1 MKKLLLFAT
10 LLFLGANLSVCYAA
24 DVPNSEIPDQI
35 LVVQKKITK
44 GSDGRSD
51 STYVKVSLMNTQKD
65 YCYYC
70 QSENTWHIYTCSD
83 KVVYQGGECRD
94 TVINNQDFKKVVG
107 QWCRLRQ
114 EEDNTVFTSGNRKTE
129 TFVNTKGV
137 AYSTTGPINR
147 ILHIS
152 SSPRLELVS
161 NDGKEIYS
169 FLKFHYRKEILASDT
184 DVLTILVFY
193 KDSNDEPQEMKIC
206 KDTTLAAGSKIDSI
220 KITKNRKDALAI
232 TSIHC
237 GGFSEDYEKFFDL
250 KDFSHTIPFS
260 DMDVSEGS
268 AITLEVDY
276 KILNDKCAAV
286 DQKLRRN
293 ISIDNPIGFVKAL
306 TTPVAMTF
314 GIVVVLLL
322 VIVSIYFCIKIL
334 DRNKRENKSLV
345 QPTQRGED
353 NHIEKSEPIDCES
366 TIEKQRKN
374 IEYLQGEKQKY
385 ANEIESLNGQLLS
398 VKANYEGAK
407 NQIANLKQNIVAKD
421 DELAKNRGRL
431 SKVQEDCELLKRD
444 KEKLKTAL
452 QNIDSEHKMR
462 EDELVESYSRQ
473 IADLTTRIDTQ
484 RDDFIKELKE
494 KDVRYEN
501 EVKFIKDEHLKE
513 IDSIRQRNEAEIE
526 TLTTD
531 FNARNKSYEEDS
543 RQRLEGG
550 KKLLEQILDMVNDLS
565 SSALSTFAYGQWI
578 ERMLDGD
585 SSNSLPVFYEAF
597 ATNEQPFETYR
608 NIRALIESSVS
619 DVSSW
624 INILARLASYVSS
637 EAIASDMQKAGAD
650 IKLLEHA
657 FELMKI
663 FMALYGY
670 QCIAPKLFTGTVA
683 ECSDEFVRDNTDLF
697 INKISGAVFREVKS
711 GVVCDLGSVACVK
724 LVEPSE
730 GSRLIKGKV
739 NSL

>member
-1 MKKLLLFAT
+1 MKKLLLFVT
-10 LLFLGANLSVCYAA
+10 LLLLGANLSVCYADA
-24 DVPNSEIPDQI
+24 PNSTISDQT
-35 LVVQKKITK
+35 LQTLLVQKTITN
-44 GSDGRSD
+44 GSDGND
-51 STYVKVSLMNTQKD
+51 STYVEVSLKD
-65 YCYYC
+65 KGKDFCYYC
-70 QSENTWHIYTCSD
+70 KSEDTWHIYTCSD
-83 KVVYQGGECRD
+83 KVVYQGGKIENGKA
-94 TVINNQDFKKVVG
+94 VN
-107 QWCRLRQ
+107 WCWLRQ
-114 EEDNTVFTSGNRKTE
+114 DRSQKVFLYEGKFIRSLDFVKRE
-129 TFVNTKGV
+129 TKDPYKENDRT
-137 AYSTTGPINR
+137 
-147 ILHIS
+147 LDLS
-152 SSPRLELVS
+152 SSPILEIVE
-161 NDGKEIYS
+161 NDQPTEPRYS
-169 FLKFHYRKEILASDT
+169 KIQFHYNSEPIDASSLLN
-184 DVLTILVFY
+184 VTISY
-193 KDSNDEPQEMKIC
+193 KDSEGKDTTVSFDG
-206 KDTTLAAGSKIDSI
+206 DTTLAAGSIITSI
-220 KITKNRKDALAI
+220 TVTKNRKDALAI
-232 TSIHC
+232 TSIRC
-237 GGFSEDYEKFFDL
+237 GGFNEDYDYKAFFHL
-250 KDFSHTIPFS
+250 KDSSLTIPS
-260 DMDVSEGS
+260 SEMDVSEGA

-276 KILNDKCAAV
+276 KILNDKCIAV
-286 DQKLRRN
+286 DKKLERK

-306 TTPVAMTF
+306 TTPAAKTF

-385 ANEIESLNGQLLS
+385 ADEIESLNGQLLS

-407 NQIANLKQNIVAKD
+407 NQIANLKQNIVEKD

-452 QNIDSEHKMR
+452 QNIDSEHRMR

-494 KDVRYEN
+494 KVVRYEN
-501 EVKFIKDEHLKE
+501 KVKFIKDEHLKE

-565 SSALSTFAYGQWI
+565 SSALSSFAYGQWI

-711 GVVCDLGSVACVK
+711 GVVCDLASVACVK

>member
-1 MKKLLLFAT
+1 MKKLLLFVT
-10 LLFLGANLSVCYAA
+10 LLLLGANLSVCYADA
-24 DVPNSEIPDQI
+24 PNSTIPDQT
-35 LVVQKKITK
+35 LLVQKQTTK
-44 GSDGRSD
+44 CSDGKTD
-51 STYVKVSLMNTQKD
+51 STYVEVSLKIKGKD
-65 YCYYC
+65 CCYDC
-70 QSENTWHIYTCSD
+70 KSNKSKKTWHIYTCSD
-83 KVVYQGGECRD
+83 KVVYQGGEILKNGKAVD
-94 TVINNQDFKKVVG
+94 
-107 QWCRLRQ
+107 WCWLRQ
-114 EEDNTVFTSGNRKTE
+114 PESQKGFQYEGKFVRHRN
-129 TFVNTKGV
+129 FVNMGNNTPVEEKDRMLDISSPILEIV
-137 AYSTTGPINR
+137 KDDKATTTPYSTIQ
-147 ILHIS
+147 
-152 SSPRLELVS
+152 
-161 NDGKEIYS
+161 
-169 FLKFHYRKEILASDT
+169 FHYNAKPIDASSLLN
-184 DVLTILVFY
+184 VIVFY
-193 KDSNDEPQEMKIC
+193 KDSEGKEKNMSFDGDTFDG
-206 KDTTLAAGSKIDSI
+206 DTTLAAGSTITSI
-220 KITKNRKDALAI
+220 TVTKNVKDALAVK
-232 TSIHC
+232 TIHC
-237 GGFSEDYEKFFDL
+237 GGFSEDYENFFHL
-250 KDFSHTIPFS
+250 KDSSLTIPFS
-260 DMDVSEGS
+260 EMGVSKGA
-268 AITLEVDY
+268 AITLAVDY
-276 KILNDKCAAV
+276 QILNDKCKAV
-286 DQKLRRN
+286 DKKLRRT
-293 ISIDNPIGFVKAL
+293 ISIDNPIDFVKAL
-306 TTPVAMTF
+306 TTPEAKAF

-374 IEYLQGEKQKY
+374 IEYLQGEKQTY

-452 QNIDSEHKMR
+452 QNIDSEHRMR

-501 EVKFIKDEHLKE
+501 KVKFIKDEHLKE

-531 FNARNKSYEEDS
+531 FNARDKSYEEDS

-550 KKLLEQILDMVNDLS
+550 KKLLEQILDMVNGLS
-565 SSALSTFAYGQWI
+565 SSALSTSAYGQWI

-597 ATNEQPFETYR
+597 ASNEQPFETYR

-657 FELMKI
+657 FELMKV

-670 QCIAPKLFTGTVA
+670 QCIAPKLFTGTVE

>member
-1 MKKLLLFAT
+1 MKKLLLFVT
-10 LLFLGANLSVCYAA
+10 LLLLGANLSVCYADA
-24 DVPNSEIPDQI
+24 PNSTIPDQTL
-35 LVVQKKITK
+35 LVKKRTK
-44 GSDGRSD
+44 GSDGKQ
-51 STYVKVSLMNTQKD
+51 STPVFVSLIKTEKD
-65 YCYYC
+65 HCYYC
-70 QSENTWHIYTCSD
+70 QSDSTWHIYTCSD
-83 KVVYQGGECRD
+83 KVVYQGGEIENEKAVD
-94 TVINNQDFKKVVG
+94 
-107 QWCRLRQ
+107 WCWLRQ
-114 EEDNTVFTSGNRKTE
+114 DKSQKVFLYNGKFVRSLDFVKRE
-129 TFVNTKGV
+129 TKDPYKKNDRT
-137 AYSTTGPINR
+137 
-147 ILHIS
+147 LDLS
-152 SSPRLELVS
+152 SSPILEIVE
-161 NDGKEIYS
+161 NDQPTKLPYS
-169 FLKFHYRKEILASDT
+169 KIQFHYNSEPIDASSLLNVT
-184 DVLTILVFY
+184 VSY
-193 KDSNDEPQEMKIC
+193 KDSEGKDGEMSFDG
-206 KDTTLAAGSKIDSI
+206 DTTLAAGSTITSI
-220 KITKNRKDALAI
+220 TVTKNVKDALAVN
-232 TSIHC
+232 SIRC
-237 GGFSEDYEKFFDL
+237 GGFNENYKNFFHL
-250 KDFSHTIPFS
+250 KDSSLTIPFS
-260 DMDVSEGS
+260 KIDVSEGA
-268 AITLEVDY
+268 AITLAVDY
-276 KILNDKCAAV
+276 QILNDKCKAV
-286 DQKLRRN
+286 DKKLKRT
-293 ISIDNPIGFVKAL
+293 ISIDNPIDFVKAL
-306 TTPVAMTF
+306 TTPEAKAF

-385 ANEIESLNGQLLS
+385 ADEIESLNGQLLS

-494 KDVRYEN
+494 KVVCYEN
-501 EVKFIKDEHLKE
+501 KVKFIKDEHLKE

-597 ATNEQPFETYR
+597 ASNEQPFETYR

-657 FELMKI
+657 FELMKV

-670 QCIAPKLFTGTVA
+670 QCIAPKLFTGTVE

>member
-1 MKKLLLFAT
+1 MKKLLLFVI
-10 LLFLGANLSVCYAA
+10 LLLLGANLSVCYADA
-24 DVPNSEIPDQI
+24 PDTL
-35 LVVQKKITK
+35 LVKKKITK
-44 GSDGRSD
+44 GSDDKPNSPPVD
-51 STYVKVSLMNTQKD
+51 VSLMDTEKG

-70 QSENTWHIYTCSD
+70 KPEKTWHIYTCSD
-83 KVVYQGGECRD
+83 EVVYQGGEID
-94 TVINNQDFKKVVG
+94 SSGKAVN
-107 QWCRLRQ
+107 WCRIKQDTPNSVFASEQLD
-114 EEDNTVFTSGNRKTE
+114 DNFVKDRSGKPYDNRTLA
-129 TFVNTKGV
+129 VSG
-137 AYSTTGPINR
+137 
-147 ILHIS
+147 
-152 SSPRLELVS
+152 SPRLGLLA
-161 NDGKEIYS
+161 NKEQLLS
-169 FLKFHYRKEILASDT
+169 DMQFHYNAYKKDALQALNVTVS
-184 DVLTILVFY
+184 Y
-193 KDSNDEPQEMKIC
+193 KDSEGNAKKITIDID
-206 KDTTLAAGSKIDSI
+206 KDTTLAAGSEIDTI
-220 KITKNRKDALAI
+220 KITKNMKDALEI
-232 TSIHC
+232 KTIRC
-237 GGFSEDYEKFFDL
+237 GSFNKPCEDFFHRKDL
-250 KDFSHTIPFS
+250 SYSIPFS
-260 DMDVSEGS
+260 KIGVSKGA

-276 KILNDKCAAV
+276 QILNDKCKAV
-286 DQKLRRN
+286 DKNLRLN
-293 ISIDNPIGFVKAL
+293 ISIDNHIGFVKAL
-306 TTPVAMTF
+306 TTSKAKTF

-385 ANEIESLNGQLLS
+385 ADEIESLNGQLLS

-494 KDVRYEN
+494 KVARYEN
-501 EVKFIKDEHLKE
+501 KVKFIKDEHLKE

-578 ERMLDGD
+578 ERMLDGN

>member
-1 MKKLLLFAT
+1 MKKFLLFVTLLL
-10 LLFLGANLSVCYAA
+10 LGANLSVCYADA
-24 DVPNSEIPDQI
+24 PNSTIPDQT
-35 LVVQKKITK
+35 LVVKITK
-44 GSDGRSD
+44 GSDGKPDFTSVD
-51 STYVKVSLMNTQKD
+51 VSLMKTGKD

-70 QSENTWHIYTCSD
+70 PSENTWHIYTCSD

-94 TVINNQDFKKVVG
+94 TVINNQDFKKAVG

-114 EEDNTVFTSGNRKTE
+114 KKAKTVFTSGDRETE
-129 TFVNTKGV
+129 TFVNIKGV
-137 AYSTTGPINR
+137 AYPTTGR
-147 ILHIS
+147 ILQIS

-161 NDGKEIYS
+161 NDGEEIYS
-169 FLKFHYRKEILASDT
+169 FLKFHYREEILASDT
-184 DVLTILVFY
+184 DVPTILVFY
-193 KDSNDEPQEMKIC
+193 KDSNDEPQEMEIC
-206 KDTTLAAGSKIDSI
+206 KNTTLAAGSKIDSI
-220 KITKNRKDALAI
+220 KVTKNVKDALAV

-237 GGFSEDYEKFFDL
+237 GGFKEDYKDEDFFHH
-250 KDFSHTIPFS
+250 KDFSCSIPFLKKG
-260 DMDVSEGS
+260 VSKGA
-268 AITLEVDY
+268 AITLEVGY
-276 KILNDKCAAV
+276 QILNDKCKV
-286 DQKLRRN
+286 DNNNLELN
-293 ISIDNPIGFVKAL
+293 ISIDNHIGFVKAL
-306 TTPVAMTF
+306 TTPVAKAF

-322 VIVSIYFCIKIL
+322 VIVSICFCIKIL

-366 TIEKQRKN
+366 IIEKQRKN

-494 KDVRYEN
+494 KVVRYEN
-501 EVKFIKDEHLKE
+501 KVKFIKDEHLKE

-711 GVVCDLGSVACVK
+711 GVVCDLASVACVK

>member
-1 MKKLLLFAT
+1 MKKLLLFVT
-10 LLFLGANLSVCYAA
+10 LLLLGANLSVCYADA
-24 DVPNSEIPDQI
+24 PDTL
-35 LVVQKKITK
+35 LVKITK
-44 GSDGRSD
+44 GSDDKPTSPPVD
-51 STYVKVSLMNTQKD
+51 VSLMNTQKG

-70 QSENTWHIYTCSD
+70 QPEKIWHIYTCSD
-83 KVVYQGGECRD
+83 KVVYQGGEID
-94 TVINNQDFKKVVG
+94 SSGKAVN
-107 QWCRLRQ
+107 WCRIKQDQPYSVFALKQ
-114 EEDNTVFTSGNRKTE
+114 LDDNFVKGRSGKPYDNRTLN
-129 TFVNTKGV
+129 VSG
-137 AYSTTGPINR
+137 
-147 ILHIS
+147 
-152 SSPRLELVS
+152 SPKLELLDDKKQPFSAMQFHCNAYKKDALQALNVTVS
-161 NDGKEIYS
+161 
-169 FLKFHYRKEILASDT
+169 
-184 DVLTILVFY
+184 Y
-193 KDSNDEPQEMKIC
+193 KDSEGKTKEIPIDTD
-206 KDTTLAAGSKIDSI
+206 KDTTLAADSTIDEI

-237 GGFSEDYEKFFDL
+237 EGFNEDYKD
-250 KDFSHTIPFS
+250 KDFFHLKGLPCTIPFS
-260 DMDVSEGS
+260 EMGVSKGA
-268 AITLEVDY
+268 AITLEVGY
-276 KILNDKCAAV
+276 QILNDKCEAV
-286 DQKLRRN
+286 DEKLKLN
-293 ISIDNPIGFVKAL
+293 ISIDNHIGFVKAL
-306 TTPVAMTF
+306 TTQEAKTF

-345 QPTQRGED
+345 QPTQRDED

-385 ANEIESLNGQLLS
+385 ANEIECLNGQLLS

-452 QNIDSEHKMR
+452 QNIDSEHRMR

-473 IADLTTRIDTQ
+473 IADLTTRIDAQ

-501 EVKFIKDEHLKE
+501 KVKFIKDEHLKE

-565 SSALSTFAYGQWI
+565 SSSLSTFAYGQWI

-711 GVVCDLGSVACVK
+711 GVVCDLASVACVK

>member
-1 MKKLLLFAT
+1 MKKLLLFAAVLT
-10 LLFLGANLSVCYAA
+10 LRGNLPVCYADA
-24 DVPNSEIPDQI
+24 PKGETPDQTQTVKV
-35 LVVQKKITK
+35 LKQTEKAHNGKT
-44 GSDGRSD
+44 D
-51 STYVKVSLMNTQKD
+51 STYVELMDTNKD

-70 QSENTWHIYTCSD
+70 PSENIWHIYTCGD
-83 KVVYQGGECRD
+83 KVVYQGGEID
-94 TVINNQDFKKVVG
+94 SSEKAVN
-107 QWCRLRQ
+107 WCRIKQDKPNSVFVSKQLD
-114 EEDNTVFTSGNRKTE
+114 EDFVKGKSGKPYDDRTLTVSD
-129 TFVNTKGV
+129 
-137 AYSTTGPINR
+137 
-147 ILHIS
+147 
-152 SSPRLELVS
+152 SPRLSLLDDKKQPLS
-161 NDGKEIYS
+161 AMQ
-169 FLKFHYRKEILASDT
+169 FHCKAYKKDALQALNVT
-184 DVLTILVFY
+184 VFY
-193 KDSNDEPQEMKIC
+193 KDSEGKAKEIIID
-206 KDTTLAAGSKIDSI
+206 KDTTLAVGSEIDSI

-232 TSIHC
+232 NSIRC
-237 GGFSEDYEKFFDL
+237 GSFNKNCEDFFHL
-250 KDFSHTIPFS
+250 KDLSCTIQFS
-260 DMDVSEGS
+260 DMGVSEDA

-276 KILNDKCAAV
+276 QILNDKCVPV
-286 DQKLRRN
+286 DKKLTRN
-293 ISIDNPIGFVKAL
+293 ISIDNHIDFVKAL
-306 TTPVAMTF
+306 TDPAAKTL

-345 QPTQRGED
+345 QPMQKGED
-353 NHIEKSEPIDCES
+353 NHIDKNEPIDCKS
-366 TIEKQRKN
+366 IIEKQNKN
-374 IEYLQGEKQKY
+374 IEYLQGEKQRY
-385 ANEIESLNGQLLS
+385 ANEIDSLNGQLLS

-407 NQIANLKQNIVAKD
+407 NQIANLKQNIVEKD
-421 DELAKNRGRL
+421 DELAKNKGRL
-431 SKVQEDCELLKRD
+431 SKVQEDCELLRKD

-452 QNIDSEHKMR
+452 QNIDFEHKR
-462 EDELVESYSRQ
+462 HEDELVESYSRK
-473 IADLTTRIDTQ
+473 IADLTTKIDTQ

-501 EVKFIKDEHLKE
+501 GVKFIKDEHLKE

-543 RQRLEGG
+543 RLRLEGG
-550 KKLLEQILDMVNDLS
+550 KKLLEQILDMVNGLS
-565 SSALSTFAYGQWI
+565 SSALSTSAYGQWI

-597 ATNEQPFETYR
+597 ASNEQPFATYR
-608 NIRALIESSVS
+608 NIRALVESSVS

-657 FELMKI
+657 FELMKV

-670 QCIAPKLFTGTVA
+670 QCIAPKLFTGTVE

>member
-1 MKKLLLFAT
+1 MKKLLLFVT
-10 LLFLGANLSVCYAA
+10 LLLLGANLSVCYADA
-24 DVPNSEIPDQI
+24 PKEETS
-35 LVVQKKITK
+35 VQTVKVWKPTEK
-44 GSDGRSD
+44 AHNGKD
-51 STYVKVSLMNTQKD
+51 STHVKVSLVDTEKD
-65 YCYYC
+65 CIYYY
-70 QSENTWHIYTCSD
+70 EPKNTWHIYTCGD
-83 KVVYQGGECRD
+83 KVVYQGGKIENGKAVD
-94 TVINNQDFKKVVG
+94 
-107 QWCRLRQ
+107 WCWLRQ
-114 EEDNTVFTSGNRKTE
+114 DRSQKVFQYKGKFVRHRN
-129 TFVNTKGV
+129 FVNMGNNTPEKD
-137 AYSTTGPINR
+137 R
-147 ILHIS
+147 ILDIS
-152 SSPRLELVS
+152 SSPILEIVEDDKATTTS
-161 NDGKEIYS
+161 YS
-169 FLKFHYRKEILASDT
+169 KIQFHYKAEPIDDSSLLN
-184 DVLTILVFY
+184 VTISY
-193 KDSNDEPQEMKIC
+193 NDSEGNESTVSFDG
-206 KDTTLAAGSKIDSI
+206 DTTLAAGSTITSI
-220 KITKNRKDALAI
+220 TVTKNRKDALAI
-232 TSIHC
+232 TSIRC
-237 GGFSEDYEKFFDL
+237 GEFYEDYKDKDFFHL
-250 KDFSHTIPFS
+250 KDLSCPIPFS
-260 DMDVSEGS
+260 KMRVSEGA

-276 KILNDKCAAV
+276 QILNDKCKAV
-286 DQKLRRN
+286 DKNLKLT

-306 TTPVAMTF
+306 TTSKAKTF

-385 ANEIESLNGQLLS
+385 ADEIESLNGQLLS

-452 QNIDSEHKMR
+452 QNIDSEHRMR

-501 EVKFIKDEHLKE
+501 KVKFIKDEHLKE

-597 ATNEQPFETYR
+597 ATNELPFETYR

-711 GVVCDLGSVACVK
+711 GVVCDLASVACVK

>member
-1 MKKLLLFAT
+1 MKKLLLFVT
-10 LLFLGANLSVCYAA
+10 LLLLGANLSVCYADA
-24 DVPNSEIPDQI
+24 PKGETPGQTVMV
-35 LVVQKKITK
+35 LKKTVK
-44 GSDGRSD
+44 AHNGETD
-51 STYVKVSLMNTQKD
+51 STYVTVSLIDTKKD

-70 QSENTWHIYTCSD
+70 PSEKTWHIYTCSD
-83 KVVYQGGECRD
+83 KVVYTGGKIENEKAVDWCWLR
-94 TVINNQDFKKVVG
+94 QDSSKKVFNNNKYRSCDFVH
-107 QWCRLRQ
+107 Q
-114 EEDNTVFTSGNRKTE
+114 EDNTPYEEKD
-129 TFVNTKGV
+129 
-137 AYSTTGPINR
+137 R
-147 ILHIS
+147 ILDIS
-152 SSPRLELVS
+152 SSPILEIVK
-161 NDGKEIYS
+161 DDKATTTYS
-169 FLKFHYRKEILASDT
+169 KIQFHYNACKKDALQALNVTVS
-184 DVLTILVFY
+184 Y
-193 KDSNDEPQEMKIC
+193 KDSEVNSKEITIEID
-206 KDTTLAAGSKIDSI
+206 KDTTLAAGSTITSI
-220 KITKNRKDALAI
+220 TVTKNRKDALAT

-237 GGFSEDYEKFFDL
+237 EGFYEDYEKSFHL
-250 KDFSHTIPFS
+250 KDSSRTIPFS
-260 DMDVSEGS
+260 EMDVSEGA
-268 AITLEVDY
+268 AIKLEVDY
-276 KILNDKCAAV
+276 QILNDKCEAV
-286 DQKLRRN
+286 DKNLKLN

-306 TTPVAMTF
+306 TTPVAKAF

-385 ANEIESLNGQLLS
+385 ADEIESLNGQLLS

-407 NQIANLKQNIVAKD
+407 NQIANLKQSIVAKD

-452 QNIDSEHKMR
+452 QNIDSEHRMR

-501 EVKFIKDEHLKE
+501 EVKFIKDEHLKK

-697 INKISGAVFREVKS
+697 INKISGAVFRELKS
-711 GVVCDLGSVACVK
+711 GVVCDLASVACVK

>member
-1 MKKLLLFAT
+1 MKKLLLFAAVLT
-10 LLFLGANLSVCYAA
+10 LWGNLSVCYADA
-24 DVPNSEIPDQI
+24 P
-35 LVVQKKITK
+35 K
-44 GSDGRSD
+44 GETPGQTVKVLKQTVKAHNGETD
-51 STYVKVSLMNTQKD
+51 STYVTVSLMDTEKD
-65 YCYYC
+65 HCYYC
-70 QSENTWHIYTCSD
+70 EPENTWHIYTCSD

-94 TVINNQDFKKVVG
+94 IVINNQNLKKAVG

-114 EEDNTVFTSGNRKTE
+114 KEAKTVFTSGDRKTE
-129 TFVNTKGV
+129 TFVNQNGV
-137 AYSTTGPINR
+137 AYSNR
-147 ILHIS
+147 NLQIS

-161 NDGKEIYS
+161 DNGEEIYS

-184 DVLTILVFY
+184 VLTILVFY

-206 KDTTLAAGSKIDSI
+206 EDTTLAAGSKIDSI
-220 KITKNRKDALAI
+220 KITKNRKYALAI

-237 GGFSEDYEKFFDL
+237 GGLNEDY
-250 KDFSHTIPFS
+250 KDFDFFHKDFTRTIQFS
-260 DMDVSEGS
+260 DMDVSEGA

-276 KILNDKCAAV
+276 QILNDKCAV
-286 DQKLRRN
+286 DNEELKQN

-306 TTPVAMTF
+306 TTPEAKIF

-322 VIVSIYFCIKIL
+322 VIVSIYFCKKIL

-385 ANEIESLNGQLLS
+385 ADEIESLNGQLLS

-494 KDVRYEN
+494 KVVRYEN
-501 EVKFIKDEHLKE
+501 KVKFIKDEHLKE

-578 ERMLDGD
+578 ERMLDGN

-711 GVVCDLGSVACVK
+711 GVVCDLASVACVK

>member
-1 MKKLLLFAT
+1 MKKLLSFVT
-10 LLFLGANLSVCYAA
+10 LLLLGANLSVCYADA
-24 DVPNSEIPDQI
+24 PKGETPGQTVKVVKTIVPAHNGEP
-35 LVVQKKITK
+35 
-44 GSDGRSD
+44 D
-51 STYVKVSLMNTQKD
+51 STYVTVSLTDTKKG

-70 QSENTWHIYTCSD
+70 PSEKTWHIYTCSD

-94 TVINNQDFKKVVG
+94 TVINNQNLKKAVG

-114 EEDNTVFTSGNRKTE
+114 KEAKTVFTSGDRKTE
-129 TFVNTKGV
+129 TFVNENGV
-137 AYSTTGPINR
+137 AYSNR
-147 ILHIS
+147 NLQIS

-161 NDGKEIYS
+161 NNGEEIYS

-184 DVLTILVFY
+184 VLTILVFY
-193 KDSNDEPQEMKIC
+193 KDSNDEPQETKIC
-206 KDTTLAAGSKIDSI
+206 EDTTLAAGSKIDSI
-220 KITKNRKDALAI
+220 KITKNRKDALDI
-232 TSIHC
+232 KTIRC
-237 GGFSEDYEKFFDL
+237 GSFNKTCEDFFHRNDL
-250 KDFSHTIPFS
+250 SCSIPFS
-260 DMDVSEGS
+260 KMRVSKGA
-268 AITLEVDY
+268 AITLEVGY
-276 KILNDKCAAV
+276 QILNDTCEAV
-286 DQKLRRN
+286 NKNLELN
-293 ISIDNPIGFVKAL
+293 ISIDNHIGFVKAL
-306 TTPVAMTF
+306 TTPVAMAF

-322 VIVSIYFCIKIL
+322 VIVSICFCIKIL

-366 TIEKQRKN
+366 IIEKQRKN

-494 KDVRYEN
+494 KVVRYEN
-501 EVKFIKDEHLKE
+501 KVKFIKDEHLKE

-711 GVVCDLGSVACVK
+711 GVVCDLASVACVK

>member
-1 MKKLLLFAT
+1 MKKSLLFAAFLT
-10 LLFLGANLSVCYAA
+10 LLGNLPVCYADA
-24 DVPNSEIPDQI
+24 P
-35 LVVQKKITK
+35 K
-44 GSDGRSD
+44 GETHYQTVEVLKHTEKAHDGKTD
-51 STYVKVSLMNTQKD
+51 STFVEVLLKDKGKD

-70 QSENTWHIYTCSD
+70 KSDTTWHIYTCSD
-83 KVVYQGGECRD
+83 KVEYQGGKIERRKALNWCWLR
-94 TVINNQDFKKVVG
+94 QDSSKKVFKYLSRNFVNK
-107 QWCRLRQ
+107 
-114 EEDNTVFTSGNRKTE
+114 EDNTPCEERM
-129 TFVNTKGV
+129 
-137 AYSTTGPINR
+137 
-147 ILHIS
+147 LDIS
-152 SSPRLELVS
+152 SSPILEIVK
-161 NDGKEIYS
+161 DDKATTPPYS
-169 FLKFHYRKEILASDT
+169 KIQFHYIARPIDDSSLLN
-184 DVLTILVFY
+184 VTISY
-193 KDSNDEPQEMKIC
+193 KDSEGKEKEMPFDR
-206 KDTTLAAGSKIDSI
+206 DTTLAAGSTITTI
-220 KITKNRKDALAI
+220 RVTKNVKNALAVK
-232 TSIHC
+232 SIRC
-237 GGFSEDYEKFFDL
+237 GGFYEDYKNSNFFHLDDSYL
-250 KDFSHTIPFS
+250 TIQLS
-260 DMDVSEGS
+260 KMDVSEGA
-268 AITLEVDY
+268 AIKLEVDY
-276 KILNDKCAAV
+276 QILNDKCAV
-286 DQKLRRN
+286 EPKNLKLN

-306 TTPVAMTF
+306 TTSKAKTF

-385 ANEIESLNGQLLS
+385 ADEIESLNGQLLS

-452 QNIDSEHKMR
+452 QNIDSEHRMR

-501 EVKFIKDEHLKE
+501 KVKFIKDEHLKE

-711 GVVCDLGSVACVK
+711 GVVCDLASVACVK

>member
-1 MKKLLLFAT
+1 MKKLLLFVI
-10 LLFLGANLSVCYAA
+10 LLLLGANLSVCYADA
-24 DVPNSEIPDQI
+24 PDT
-35 LVVQKKITK
+35 LLVQKEITE
-44 GSDGRSD
+44 GSDGKPNSPPVD
-51 STYVKVSLMNTQKD
+51 VSLMDTEKG

-70 QSENTWHIYTCSD
+70 KPENTWHIYTCSD
-83 KVVYQGGECRD
+83 EVVYQGGEID
-94 TVINNQDFKKVVG
+94 SSGKAVN
-107 QWCRLRQ
+107 WCRIQQDRPNSVFASEQLD
-114 EEDNTVFTSGNRKTE
+114 DNFVKDRSGKPYDNRT
-129 TFVNTKGV
+129 
-137 AYSTTGPINR
+137 
-147 ILHIS
+147 LHVS
-152 SSPRLELVS
+152 KSPRLELLANKKQS
-161 NDGKEIYS
+161 LSDMQ
-169 FLKFHYRKEILASDT
+169 FHYNAYNQDALQALNVTVS
-184 DVLTILVFY
+184 Y
-193 KDSNDEPQEMKIC
+193 KDSEGNAKKITIDID
-206 KDTTLAAGSKIDSI
+206 KDTTLAAGSEIDTI
-220 KITKNRKDALAI
+220 KITKNMKDALAI
-232 TSIHC
+232 KFIRC
-237 GGFSEDYEKFFDL
+237 GSFNKTCEDFFHRKDL
-250 KDFSHTIPFS
+250 SCSIPFS
-260 DMDVSEGS
+260 EMRVSKGA
-268 AITLEVDY
+268 AITLEVGY
-276 KILNDKCAAV
+276 QILNDKCKV
-286 DQKLRRN
+286 DNKNLELN
-293 ISIDNPIGFVKAL
+293 ISIDNHIGFVKAL
-306 TTPVAMTF
+306 TTPVAKAF

-322 VIVSIYFCIKIL
+322 VIVSICFCIKIL

-366 TIEKQRKN
+366 TIEKQRKD

-452 QNIDSEHKMR
+452 QNIDSEHRMR

-494 KDVRYEN
+494 KVVRYEN
-501 EVKFIKDEHLKE
+501 KVKFIKDEHLKE
-513 IDSIRQRNEAEIE
+513 IDSIRQRNETEIE

-711 GVVCDLGSVACVK
+711 GVVCDLASVACVK

>member
-1 MKKLLLFAT
+1 MKKLLLFVI
-10 LLFLGANLSVCYAA
+10 LLLLGANLSVCYADA
-24 DVPNSEIPDQI
+24 PGTL
-35 LVVQKKITK
+35 LVKKKTK
-44 GSDGRSD
+44 GSDDKPNSPP
-51 STYVKVSLMNTQKD
+51 VNVSLMDTEKG

-70 QSENTWHIYTCSD
+70 KSDTTWHIYTCSD
-83 KVVYQGGECRD
+83 KVVYQGGEIKNGKAVDWCWLRD
-94 TVINNQDFKKVVG
+94 WSQTIFQYEGRFVLHRN
-107 QWCRLRQ
+107 
-114 EEDNTVFTSGNRKTE
+114 
-129 TFVNTKGV
+129 FVNMGNNTPVEKKD
-137 AYSTTGPINR
+137 R
-147 ILHIS
+147 ILDIS
-152 SSPRLELVS
+152 SSPILEIVKDDKATTPL
-161 NDGKEIYS
+161 YS
-169 FLKFHYRKEILASDT
+169 KIQFHYNATPIDASSLLN
-184 DVLTILVFY
+184 VTISY
-193 KDSNDEPQEMKIC
+193 KDSEGKDSTVSFDG
-206 KDTTLAAGSKIDSI
+206 DTTLAAGSTINSI
-220 KITKNRKDALAI
+220 TVTKNRKDALAI
-232 TSIHC
+232 TSIRC
-237 GGFSEDYEKFFDL
+237 GEFNEDYND
-250 KDFSHTIPFS
+250 KDFFHSKDLSFPIQFS
-260 DMDVSEGS
+260 DMDVSEGA

-276 KILNDKCAAV
+276 QILNDKCKV
-286 DQKLRRN
+286 DNKNLELN

-306 TTPVAMTF
+306 TTPEAKAF

-322 VIVSIYFCIKIL
+322 VLVSIYFCKKIL

-385 ANEIESLNGQLLS
+385 ADEIESLNGQLLS

-501 EVKFIKDEHLKE
+501 EVKFIKDEHLKK

-711 GVVCDLGSVACVK
+711 GVVCDLASVACVK

>member
-1 MKKLLLFAT
+1 MKKLLLFAAVLT
-10 LLFLGANLSVCYAA
+10 LWGNLPVCYADA
-24 DVPNSEIPDQI
+24 PKEETS
-35 LVVQKKITK
+35 VQTVKVWKRPEK
-44 GSDGRSD
+44 AHNDKD
-51 STYVKVSLMNTQKD
+51 STYVTVALMDKKKD
-65 YCYYC
+65 HCYYC
-70 QSENTWHIYTCSD
+70 KSDTTWHIYTCSD
-83 KVVYQGGECRD
+83 KVVYQGGEIKNGKAVDWCWLR
-94 TVINNQDFKKVVG
+94 QDSSKKVFKYLSRNFVNK
-107 QWCRLRQ
+107 
-114 EEDNTVFTSGNRKTE
+114 EDNTPCEERM
-129 TFVNTKGV
+129 
-137 AYSTTGPINR
+137 
-147 ILHIS
+147 LDIS
-152 SSPRLELVS
+152 SSPILEIVK
-161 NDGKEIYS
+161 DDKATTPRYS
-169 FLKFHYRKEILASDT
+169 KIQFHYNAAPIDASSLLNVT
-184 DVLTILVFY
+184 VTY
-193 KDSNDEPQEMKIC
+193 KDSEGTDKEMPFDG
-206 KDTTLAAGSKIDSI
+206 DTTLAAGSTITSI
-220 KITKNRKDALAI
+220 RVTKNVKDALAVE
-232 TSIHC
+232 SIHC
-237 GGFSEDYEKFFDL
+237 GGFYEDYKNSNFFHLNDSYL
-250 KDFSHTIPFS
+250 TIPFS
-260 DMDVSEGS
+260 EMDVSEGA
-268 AITLEVDY
+268 AIKLEVDY
-276 KILNDKCAAV
+276 QILNDKCAV
-286 DQKLRRN
+286 DTKNLKLN

-306 TTPVAMTF
+306 TTPVAKAF

-353 NHIEKSEPIDCES
+353 NHIEKKSEPIDCES

-385 ANEIESLNGQLLS
+385 ADEIESLNGQLLS

-407 NQIANLKQNIVAKD
+407 NQIANLKQSIVAKD

-452 QNIDSEHKMR
+452 QNIDSEHRMR

-501 EVKFIKDEHLKE
+501 EVKFIKDEHLKK

-711 GVVCDLGSVACVK
+711 GVVCDLASVACVK

>member
-1 MKKLLLFAT
+1 MKKLLLFVT
-10 LLFLGANLSVCYAA
+10 LLLLGANLSVCYADA
-24 DVPNSEIPDQI
+24 PKEETS
-35 LVVQKKITK
+35 VQTVKVWTQTEKAHNGK
-44 GSDGRSD
+44 D
-51 STYVKVSLMNTQKD
+51 STHVKVSLVDTEKD
-65 YCYYC
+65 CIYYY
-70 QSENTWHIYTCSD
+70 EPKNTWHIYTCGD
-83 KVVYQGGECRD
+83 KVVYQGGEIENGKA
-94 TVINNQDFKKVVG
+94 VN
-107 QWCRLRQ
+107 WCWLRQ
-114 EEDNTVFTSGNRKTE
+114 PKSQTVFQYEGRFVQHRN
-129 TFVNTKGV
+129 FVNMGNNTPVEEK
-137 AYSTTGPINR
+137 NR
-147 ILHIS
+147 ILDIS
-152 SSPRLELVS
+152 SSPILEIVK
-161 NDGKEIYS
+161 DDKATTTPYS
-169 FLKFHYRKEILASDT
+169 KIQFHYNATPVDASSLLN
-184 DVLTILVFY
+184 VNVSY
-193 KDSNDEPQEMKIC
+193 KDSEGKEKNMSFDG
-206 KDTTLAAGSKIDSI
+206 DTTLAADSGI
-220 KITKNRKDALAI
+220 TSITVTKNGKDALAI

-237 GGFSEDYEKFFDL
+237 EEFHEDYED
-250 KDFSHTIPFS
+250 KDFFHLNDLSCPIPFS
-260 DMDVSEGS
+260 KMGVSKGA

-276 KILNDKCAAV
+276 KILNDKCEAV
-286 DQKLRRN
+286 DKKLKRT

-306 TTPVAMTF
+306 TTPVAKAF
-314 GIVVVLLL
+314 GIVFVLLL
-322 VIVSIYFCIKIL
+322 VIVSIYFCRKIL

-353 NHIEKSEPIDCES
+353 NHIEKSEPLDCES
-366 TIEKQRKN
+366 TIEKQRKD

-452 QNIDSEHKMR
+452 QNIDSEHRMR

-501 EVKFIKDEHLKE
+501 EVKFIKDEHLKK

-711 GVVCDLGSVACVK
+711 GVVCDLASVACVK

>member
-1 MKKLLLFAT
+1 MKKLLLFVI
-10 LLFLGANLSVCYAA
+10 LLLLGANLSVCYADA
-24 DVPNSEIPDQI
+24 PDT
-35 LVVQKKITK
+35 LLVQKKIKK
-44 GSDGRSD
+44 GSDGKPNSPPVD
-51 STYVKVSLMNTQKD
+51 VSLMNTGKD
-65 YCYYC
+65 YCYYY
-70 QSENTWHIYTCSD
+70 QPENTWHIYTCGD
-83 KVVYQGGECRD
+83 KVVYQGGEID
-94 TVINNQDFKKVVG
+94 SSGKAVN
-107 QWCRLRQ
+107 WCRIRQ
-114 EEDNTVFTSGNRKTE
+114 DKPYSVFVSEQLDEDFVKAKSGKPYDDRTLTVLG
-129 TFVNTKGV
+129 
-137 AYSTTGPINR
+137 
-147 ILHIS
+147 
-152 SSPRLELVS
+152 SPRLILLDDKKQPLS
-161 NDGKEIYS
+161 DMQ
-169 FLKFHYRKEILASDT
+169 FHYNAYKKDALQALNVTVS
-184 DVLTILVFY
+184 Y
-193 KDSNDEPQEMKIC
+193 KDSEDKATEITIDID

-220 KITKNRKDALAI
+220 KITKNREDALAI
-232 TSIHC
+232 KSIRC
-237 GGFSEDYEKFFDL
+237 GSFNETCEDFFHRKDL
-250 KDFSHTIPFS
+250 SCSIQFS
-260 DMDVSEGS
+260 DMGVSKGA
-268 AITLEVDY
+268 AIILEVDY
-276 KILNDKCAAV
+276 QILNDKCAVV
-286 DQKLRRN
+286 DKKLKQN
-293 ISIDNPIGFVKAL
+293 ISIDNHIGFVKAL
-306 TTPVAMTF
+306 TTPAAKTF

-385 ANEIESLNGQLLS
+385 ADEIESLNGQLLS

-452 QNIDSEHKMR
+452 QNIDSKHKMR

-473 IADLTTRIDTQ
+473 IADLTTRKDTQ

-494 KDVRYEN
+494 KDVRYE
-501 EVKFIKDEHLKE
+501 KE

-578 ERMLDGD
+578 ERMLDGN

>member
-1 MKKLLLFAT
+1 MKKLLLFVT
-10 LLFLGANLSVCYAA
+10 LLLLGANLSVCYADA
-24 DVPNSEIPDQI
+24 PKGETPGQTVKVDKTEVKAPNGE
-35 LVVQKKITK
+35 T
-44 GSDGRSD
+44 D
-51 STYVKVSLMNTQKD
+51 STYVTVSLTDTKKG

-70 QSENTWHIYTCSD
+70 PSEETWHIYTCCD
-83 KVVYQGGECRD
+83 KVVYTGGKIENGKAVD
-94 TVINNQDFKKVVG
+94 
-107 QWCRLRQ
+107 WCWLRQ
-114 EEDNTVFTSGNRKTE
+114 DSSRKVFNNKYRSRNFVHKEDNTPCE
-129 TFVNTKGV
+129 
-137 AYSTTGPINR
+137 NR
-147 ILHIS
+147 ILDIS
-152 SSPRLELVS
+152 SSPILEIVKDD
-161 NDGKEIYS
+161 NITTPRYS
-169 FLKFHYRKEILASDT
+169 KIQFHYKAEPNAESIDASSLLN
-184 DVLTILVFY
+184 VNVSY
-193 KDSNDEPQEMKIC
+193 EDSEGNEKGMSFDG
-206 KDTTLAAGSKIDSI
+206 DTTLAAGSTITSI
-220 KITKNRKDALAI
+220 TVTKNRKDALAT

-237 GGFSEDYEKFFDL
+237 GGFYEDYEKSFHLEDSSL
-250 KDFSHTIPFS
+250 TIPFS
-260 DMDVSEGS
+260 EMDVSEGA
-268 AITLEVDY
+268 AITLKVDY
-276 KILNDKCAAV
+276 QILNDKCEAV
-286 DQKLRRN
+286 DKNLKLN

-306 TTPVAMTF
+306 TTSKAKTF

-366 TIEKQRKN
+366 IIEKQRKN

-494 KDVRYEN
+494 KVVRYEN
-501 EVKFIKDEHLKE
+501 KVKFIKDEHLKE

-711 GVVCDLGSVACVK
+711 GVVCDLASVACVK

>member
-1 MKKLLLFAT
+1 MKKLLLFVT
-10 LLFLGANLSVCYAA
+10 LLLLGANLSVCYADA
-24 DVPNSEIPDQI
+24 PNSTIPDQT
-35 LVVQKKITK
+35 LLVQKKITK
-44 GSDGRSD
+44 CSDGKTD
-51 STYVKVSLMNTQKD
+51 STYVEVSLNVKGKD

-70 QSENTWHIYTCSD
+70 KSEETWHIYTCSD
-83 KVVYQGGECRD
+83 KVVYKGGGETKKGKALDWCWLR
-94 TVINNQDFKKVVG
+94 QDSSKKVFNKHRSCDFVH
-107 QWCRLRQ
+107 QQ
-114 EEDNTVFTSGNRKTE
+114 DNTPYEEKD
-129 TFVNTKGV
+129 
-137 AYSTTGPINR
+137 R
-147 ILHIS
+147 ILDIS
-152 SSPRLELVS
+152 SSPILEIVK
-161 NDGKEIYS
+161 DDKATTTYS
-169 FLKFHYRKEILASDT
+169 KIQFHYNACKKDALQALNVTVS
-184 DVLTILVFY
+184 Y
-193 KDSNDEPQEMKIC
+193 KDSEGKAKAKEITIDID
-206 KDTTLAAGSKIDSI
+206 KDTTLAAGSEIVSI

-232 TSIHC
+232 TSIRC
-237 GGFSEDYEKFFDL
+237 EEFTEDYKDKDFFHL
-250 KDFSHTIPFS
+250 KDLSCRIPFS
-260 DMDVSEGS
+260 KMGVSKGA
-268 AITLEVDY
+268 AITLEVGY
-276 KILNDKCAAV
+276 QILNDKCEAV
-286 DQKLRRN
+286 DEKLKLN
-293 ISIDNPIGFVKAL
+293 ISIDNHIGFVKAL
-306 TTPVAMTF
+306 TTPVAKAF

-353 NHIEKSEPIDCES
+353 NLIEKSEPIDCKS
-366 TIEKQRKN
+366 IIEKQRKN
-374 IEYLQGEKQKY
+374 IEYLQGEKQTY

-452 QNIDSEHKMR
+452 QNIDSEHRMR

-501 EVKFIKDEHLKE
+501 EVKFIKDEHLKK
-513 IDSIRQRNEAEIE
+513 IDSIRQQNEAEIE

-670 QCIAPKLFTGTVA
+670 QCITPKLFTGTVA

-711 GVVCDLGSVACVK
+711 GVVCDLASVACVK

>member
-1 MKKLLLFAT
+1 MP
-10 LLFLGANLSVCYAA
+10 VCYA
-24 DVPNSEIPDQI
+24 DTQEKEIPDQI
-35 LVVQKKITK
+35 VEVLKQPVKTH
-44 GSDGRSD
+44 DGKD
-51 STYVKVSLMNTQKD
+51 STSVTVSLANKKKD
-65 YCYYC
+65 YCYFC
-70 QSENTWHIYTCSD
+70 PSEKVWHIYTND
-83 KVVYQGGECRD
+83 GEILYQGGKIEKDKAVDWCWLR
-94 TVINNQDFKKVVG
+94 QDEVKKVFTYP
-107 QWCRLRQ
+107 
-114 EEDNTVFTSGNRKTE
+114 DNVLSNDFIHDNKPYE
-129 TFVNTKGV
+129 KEK
-137 AYSTTGPINR
+137 R
-147 ILHIS
+147 ILNIS
-152 SSPRLELVS
+152 SSPIVRLVADNKKDTTPYSKIQFHYKAYKKDALQAPNVTVS
-161 NDGKEIYS
+161 YKSSEGNSKEI
-169 FLKFHYRKEILASDT
+169 
-184 DVLTILVFY
+184 TIY
-193 KDSNDEPQEMKIC
+193 ID
-206 KDTTLAAGSKIDSI
+206 KDTTLAAGSTITTI
-220 KITKNRKDALAI
+220 AVTKNVKDALAVK
-232 TSIHC
+232 SIHC
-237 GGFSEDYEKFFDL
+237 GEFHEDYENSDFFHLQDSCL
-250 KDFSHTIPFS
+250 TIPFS
-260 DMDVSEGS
+260 KMGVSEGA
-268 AITLEVDY
+268 AIKLEVGY
-276 KILNDKCAAV
+276 QILNDKCEAV
-286 DQKLRRN
+286 DKNLKLN
-293 ISIDNPIGFVKAL
+293 ISIDNHIGFVKAL
-306 TTPVAMTF
+306 TTKEAKTF

-494 KDVRYEN
+494 KVVRYEN
-501 EVKFIKDEHLKE
+501 KVKFIKDEHLKE

-711 GVVCDLGSVACVK
+711 GVVCDLASVACVK

>member
-1 MKKLLLFAT
+1 MKKILLFVTLLL
-10 LLFLGANLSVCYAA
+10 LGANLSICYA
-24 DVPNSEIPDQI
+24 DDPQT
-35 LVVQKKITK
+35 LVVQKEITK
-44 GSDGRSD
+44 GSDGETD
-51 STYVKVSLMNTQKD
+51 STYVTVSLKD
-65 YCYYC
+65 KGKDCCYYC
-70 QSENTWHIYTCSD
+70 KSKNIWHIYTCSD
-83 KVVYQGGECRD
+83 KVVYRGGEIKNGKAVD
-94 TVINNQDFKKVVG
+94 
-107 QWCRLRQ
+107 WCWLRQ
-114 EEDNTVFTSGNRKTE
+114 PESQKVFQYEGKSVLHRN
-129 TFVNTKGV
+129 FVNMGNNTPVEEKD
-137 AYSTTGPINR
+137 R
-147 ILHIS
+147 MLDIS
-152 SSPRLELVS
+152 SSPILGIVKDDKATTTTYSKIQFHYKAYKKDALQAPNVTVS
-161 NDGKEIYS
+161 YKGSEGDSKEI
-169 FLKFHYRKEILASDT
+169 
-184 DVLTILVFY
+184 TIY
-193 KDSNDEPQEMKIC
+193 ID
-206 KDTTLAAGSKIDSI
+206 KDTTLAAGSTITTI
-220 KITKNRKDALAI
+220 AVTKNVKDALAVK
-232 TSIHC
+232 SIHC
-237 GGFSEDYEKFFDL
+237 GEFHEDYENSNFFHLQDSCL
-250 KDFSHTIPFS
+250 TIPFS
-260 DMDVSEGS
+260 KMRVSEGA
-268 AITLEVDY
+268 AIKLEVGY
-276 KILNDKCAAV
+276 QILNDKCEAV
-286 DQKLRRN
+286 DKNLKLN
-293 ISIDNPIGFVKAL
+293 ISIDNHIGFVKAL
-306 TTPVAMTF
+306 TTKEAKTF
-314 GIVVVLLL
+314 GIIVVLLL

-494 KDVRYEN
+494 KVVRYEN
-501 EVKFIKDEHLKE
+501 KVKFIKDEHLKE

-597 ATNEQPFETYR
+597 ATNELPFETYR

-711 GVVCDLGSVACVK
+711 GVVCDLASVACVK

>member
-1 MKKLLLFAT
+1 MKKLLLFAAVLT
-10 LLFLGANLSVCYAA
+10 LWGNLPACYADA
-24 DVPNSEIPDQI
+24 PKEETS
-35 LVVQKKITK
+35 VQTVNVLKQPKKAH
-44 GSDGRSD
+44 DGKTD
-51 STYVKVSLMNTQKD
+51 STHVDVSLKDKGKD

-70 QSENTWHIYTCSD
+70 KSDTTWHIYTYSD
-83 KVVYQGGECRD
+83 KVVYQGGEIKNGKAVDWCWLRD
-94 TVINNQDFKKVVG
+94 WSQ
-107 QWCRLRQ
+107 
-114 EEDNTVFTSGNRKTE
+114 TVFQCKGKSVRSLDFVKRE
-129 TFVNTKGV
+129 TKEPYKENDRT
-137 AYSTTGPINR
+137 
-147 ILHIS
+147 LDLS
-152 SSPRLELVS
+152 SSPILEIVE
-161 NDGKEIYS
+161 NDQPTKLPYS
-169 FLKFHYRKEILASDT
+169 KIQFHYIHYNSEPIDASSLLN
-184 DVLTILVFY
+184 VTISY
-193 KDSNDEPQEMKIC
+193 KDSEDNESTVSFDG
-206 KDTTLAAGSKIDSI
+206 DTTLAAGSTITSI
-220 KITKNRKDALAI
+220 TVTKNRKDALAI
-232 TSIHC
+232 TSIRC
-237 GGFSEDYEKFFDL
+237 GEFYEDYKDKDFFHL
-250 KDFSHTIPFS
+250 KDLSCPIPFS
-260 DMDVSEGS
+260 EMRVSQGA
-268 AITLEVDY
+268 AIKLEVDY
-276 KILNDKCAAV
+276 QILNDKCV
-286 DQKLRRN
+286 PVKEKLKLN

-306 TTPVAMTF
+306 TTPEAKFF

-374 IEYLQGEKQKY
+374 IEYLQGEKQTY
-385 ANEIESLNGQLLS
+385 ANEIESLKGQLLS

-452 QNIDSEHKMR
+452 QNIDSEHRMR

-484 RDDFIKELKE
+484 RDDFMKELKE

-501 EVKFIKDEHLKE
+501 KVKFIKDEHLKE

-531 FNARNKSYEEDS
+531 FNASNKSYEEDS

-711 GVVCDLGSVACVK
+711 GVVCDLASVACVK

>member
-1 MKKLLLFAT
+1 MKKLLLFVT
-10 LLFLGANLSVCYAA
+10 LLLLGANLSVCYADA
-24 DVPNSEIPDQI
+24 PKEETS
-35 LVVQKKITK
+35 VQTVKVLKQTKKAHNGK
-44 GSDGRSD
+44 D
-51 STYVKVSLMNTQKD
+51 STFVEVSLDIKGKD
-65 YCYYC
+65 YCYSC
-70 QSENTWHIYTCSD
+70 KSENTWHIYTCSD
-83 KVVYQGGECRD
+83 KVVYQGGKID
-94 TVINNQDFKKVVG
+94 SSGKAVN
-107 QWCRLRQ
+107 WCRIQQDKPHSVFASERLD
-114 EEDNTVFTSGNRKTE
+114 ENFVKDMSGKPYDNRTLTV
-129 TFVNTKGV
+129 
-137 AYSTTGPINR
+137 
-147 ILHIS
+147 LD
-152 SSPRLELVS
+152 SPRLDLLDDKKHPFS
-161 NDGKEIYS
+161 AIQ
-169 FLKFHYRKEILASDT
+169 FHYKEYKKDDLQALKVTVS
-184 DVLTILVFY
+184 Y
-193 KDSNDEPQEMKIC
+193 KDSEDKEEKITID
-206 KDTTLAAGSKIDSI
+206 KDTTLAAGSKIYSI

-232 TSIHC
+232 TSIRC
-237 GGFSEDYEKFFDL
+237 GEFNEDYKDKDFFHLKGLPYTIQFSE
-250 KDFSHTIPFS
+250 
-260 DMDVSEGS
+260 MGVSKGA
-268 AITLEVDY
+268 AITLEVGY
-276 KILNDKCAAV
+276 QILNDKCEAV
-286 DQKLRRN
+286 DEKLKLT
-293 ISIDNPIGFVKAL
+293 ISIDNHIGFVKAL
-306 TTPVAMTF
+306 TTPVAKAF

-353 NHIEKSEPIDCES
+353 NLIEKSEPFDCES

-452 QNIDSEHKMR
+452 QNIDSEHRMR

-501 EVKFIKDEHLKE
+501 EVKFIKDEHLKK
-513 IDSIRQRNEAEIE
+513 IDSIRQQNEAEIE

-711 GVVCDLGSVACVK
+711 GVVCDLASVACVK

>member
-1 MKKLLLFAT
+1 MKKSLLFVTLLL
-10 LLFLGANLSVCYAA
+10 LGANLSVCYADA
-24 DVPNSEIPDQI
+24 PNSTIPNQT
-35 LVVQKKITK
+35 LLVQKQTTK
-44 GSDGRSD
+44 GSNGKPD
-51 STYVKVSLMNTQKD
+51 STSVDVSLMDTNKD

-70 QSENTWHIYTCSD
+70 KSENTWHIYTCSD
-83 KVVYQGGECRD
+83 EVEYQGGKCRD
-94 TVINNQDFKKVVG
+94 TVINNKDVKKVVG

-114 EEDNTVFTSGNRKTE
+114 EKEKTVFTSGKRKTE
-129 TFVNTKGV
+129 TFVTENGV
-137 AYSTTGPINR
+137 AYSNR
-147 ILHIS
+147 NLQIS

-161 NDGKEIYS
+161 DNGTEIYS

-184 DVLTILVFY
+184 VLTILVFY
-193 KDSNDEPQEMKIC
+193 KDSNDEPQEMRIC
-206 KDTTLAAGSKIDSI
+206 KDTTLAAGSTIDSI
-220 KITKNRKDALAI
+220 KITKNREDALEI
-232 TSIHC
+232 KSIRC
-237 GGFSEDYEKFFDL
+237 GGLNKDYKDFDFFHKVFTRTIQFSE
-250 KDFSHTIPFS
+250 
-260 DMDVSEGS
+260 MGVSEGA

-276 KILNDKCAAV
+276 QILNDKCKAV
-286 DQKLRRN
+286 DKNLELY
-293 ISIDNPIGFVKAL
+293 ISIDNHIGFVKAL
-306 TTPVAMTF
+306 TTQEAKTF

-353 NHIEKSEPIDCES
+353 NLIEKSEPIDCKS
-366 TIEKQRKN
+366 IIEKQRKN

-385 ANEIESLNGQLLS
+385 ANEIENLNGQLLS

-494 KDVRYEN
+494 KVVRYEN
-501 EVKFIKDEHLKE
+501 KVKFIKDEHLKE

-711 GVVCDLGSVACVK
+711 GVVCDLASVACVK

>member
-1 MKKLLLFAT
+1 MKKLLLFVT
-10 LLFLGANLSVCYAA
+10 LLLLGANLSVCYADA
-24 DVPNSEIPDQI
+24 PDTL
-35 LVVQKKITK
+35 LVKITK
-44 GSDGRSD
+44 GSDDKPTSPPVD
-51 STYVKVSLMNTQKD
+51 VLLMNTQKG

-70 QSENTWHIYTCSD
+70 QPEETWHIYTCSD
-83 KVVYQGGECRD
+83 KVVYQGGEID
-94 TVINNQDFKKVVG
+94 SSGKAVN
-107 QWCRLRQ
+107 WCRIQQDKPNKVFASERLD
-114 EEDNTVFTSGNRKTE
+114 DNFVKDSNGKPYVDRTLNVSG
-129 TFVNTKGV
+129 
-137 AYSTTGPINR
+137 
-147 ILHIS
+147 
-152 SSPRLELVS
+152 SPRLDLLDDKK
-161 NDGKEIYS
+161 NS
-169 FLKFHYRKEILASDT
+169 FSAIQFHYNAYKEDALQALKVT
-184 DVLTILVFY
+184 VFY
-193 KDSNDEPQEMKIC
+193 KDSEDKTKKITIDID

-220 KITKNRKDALAI
+220 KITKNRKDALEI
-232 TSIHC
+232 KSIHC
-237 GGFSEDYEKFFDL
+237 GVFNKDYEDFIHL
-250 KDFSHTIPFS
+250 KDFSKTIPFS
-260 DMDVSEGS
+260 KIGVSKGA

-276 KILNDKCAAV
+276 KILNDKCAV
-286 DQKLRRN
+286 DDEKLKLN
-293 ISIDNPIGFVKAL
+293 ISIDNHIGFVKAL
-306 TTPVAMTF
+306 TTSVAKAF

-494 KDVRYEN
+494 KVVRYEN
-501 EVKFIKDEHLKE
+501 KVKFIKDEHLKE

-597 ATNEQPFETYR
+597 ATNELPFETYR

-711 GVVCDLGSVACVK
+711 GVVCDLASVACVK

>member
-1 MKKLLLFAT
+1 M
-10 LLFLGANLSVCYAA
+10 
-24 DVPNSEIPDQI
+24 
-35 LVVQKKITK
+35 
-44 GSDGRSD
+44 
-51 STYVKVSLMNTQKD
+51 
-65 YCYYC
+65 
-70 QSENTWHIYTCSD
+70 
-83 KVVYQGGECRD
+83 
-94 TVINNQDFKKVVG
+94 
-107 QWCRLRQ
+107 
-114 EEDNTVFTSGNRKTE
+114 
-129 TFVNTKGV
+129 
-137 AYSTTGPINR
+137 
-147 ILHIS
+147 
-152 SSPRLELVS
+152 
-161 NDGKEIYS
+161 
-169 FLKFHYRKEILASDT
+169 
-184 DVLTILVFY
+184 
-193 KDSNDEPQEMKIC
+193 
-206 KDTTLAAGSKIDSI
+206 
-220 KITKNRKDALAI
+220 
-232 TSIHC
+232 
-237 GGFSEDYEKFFDL
+237 
-250 KDFSHTIPFS
+250 
-260 DMDVSEGS
+260 
-268 AITLEVDY
+268 
-276 KILNDKCAAV
+276 
-286 DQKLRRN
+286 
-293 ISIDNPIGFVKAL
+293 
-306 TTPVAMTF
+306 
-314 GIVVVLLL
+314 
-322 VIVSIYFCIKIL
+322 
-334 DRNKRENKSLV
+334 
-345 QPTQRGED
+345 
-353 NHIEKSEPIDCES
+353 
-366 TIEKQRKN
+366 
-374 IEYLQGEKQKY
+374 
-385 ANEIESLNGQLLS
+385 
-398 VKANYEGAK
+398 
-407 NQIANLKQNIVAKD
+407 AKD

-452 QNIDSEHKMR
+452 QNIDSEHRMR

-501 EVKFIKDEHLKE
+501 EVKFIKDEHLKK

-711 GVVCDLGSVACVK
+711 GVVCDLASVACVK

>member
-1 MKKLLLFAT
+1 M
-10 LLFLGANLSVCYAA
+10 
-24 DVPNSEIPDQI
+24 
-35 LVVQKKITK
+35 
-44 GSDGRSD
+44 
-51 STYVKVSLMNTQKD
+51 
-65 YCYYC
+65 
-70 QSENTWHIYTCSD
+70 
-83 KVVYQGGECRD
+83 YQGGKID
-94 TVINNQDFKKVVG
+94 SSGKAVN
-107 QWCRLRQ
+107 WCRIQQDKPNSVFASERLD
-114 EEDNTVFTSGNRKTE
+114 ENFVKDMSGKPYDNRTLTV
-129 TFVNTKGV
+129 
-137 AYSTTGPINR
+137 
-147 ILHIS
+147 LD
-152 SSPRLELVS
+152 SPRLDLL
-161 NDGKEIYS
+161 DDKKHS
-169 FLKFHYRKEILASDT
+169 FSAIQFHYKEYKKDDLQALNVTVS
-184 DVLTILVFY
+184 Y
-193 KDSNDEPQEMKIC
+193 KDSEDKENKITI
-206 KDTTLAAGSKIDSI
+206 DTNTTLAAGSKIYSI
-220 KITKNRKDALAI
+220 TITKNRKDALAI
-232 TSIHC
+232 TSIRC
-237 GGFSEDYEKFFDL
+237 GEFNENYKDKDFFHLKGLPYTIQFSE
-250 KDFSHTIPFS
+250 
-260 DMDVSEGS
+260 MGVSKGA
-268 AITLEVDY
+268 AITLEVGY
-276 KILNDKCAAV
+276 QILNDKCEAV
-286 DQKLRRN
+286 DEKLKLI
-293 ISIDNPIGFVKAL
+293 ISIDNHIGFVKAL
-306 TTPVAMTF
+306 TTPVAKAF

-353 NHIEKSEPIDCES
+353 NLIEKSEPIDCES

-452 QNIDSEHKMR
+452 QNIDSEHRMR

-501 EVKFIKDEHLKE
+501 EVKFIKDEHLKK
-513 IDSIRQRNEAEIE
+513 IDSIRQQNEAEIE

-711 GVVCDLGSVACVK
+711 GVVCDLASVACVK

>member
-1 MKKLLLFAT
+1 MKKLLLFVT
-10 LLFLGANLSVCYAA
+10 LLLLGANLSVCYADA
-24 DVPNSEIPDQI
+24 PNT
-35 LVVQKKITK
+35 LVVQKTITK
-44 GSDGRSD
+44 GSDGSD
-51 STYVKVSLMNTQKD
+51 STYVEVSLMDPNKD

-70 QSENTWHIYTCSD
+70 QSEDTWHIYTCSD
-83 KVVYQGGECRD
+83 KVVYRGGEIKNGKAVD
-94 TVINNQDFKKVVG
+94 
-107 QWCRLRQ
+107 WCWLRQ
-114 EEDNTVFTSGNRKTE
+114 DRSQKVFLYKGDFVQHRN
-129 TFVNTKGV
+129 FVNMGNNTPVEEKD
-137 AYSTTGPINR
+137 R
-147 ILHIS
+147 MLDIS
-152 SSPRLELVS
+152 SSPILEIVKDDKATTS
-161 NDGKEIYS
+161 RYS
-169 FLKFHYRKEILASDT
+169 KIQFHYKAEPIDASSLLN
-184 DVLTILVFY
+184 VTISY
-193 KDSNDEPQEMKIC
+193 KDSKGKDTTVSFDG
-206 KDTTLAAGSKIDSI
+206 DTTLAAGSIINSI
-220 KITKNRKDALAI
+220 EITKNRKDALAI

-237 GGFSEDYEKFFDL
+237 KGFNKDYKNLNFFHLEDSSL
-250 KDFSHTIPFS
+250 TIPFS
-260 DMDVSEGS
+260 KIGVSKGA
-268 AITLEVDY
+268 AITLEVGY
-276 KILNDKCAAV
+276 QILNDKCAV
-286 DQKLRRN
+286 EDKKLKQN

-306 TTPVAMTF
+306 TTKEAMTF

-334 DRNKRENKSLV
+334 DRNKRENKSFV

-385 ANEIESLNGQLLS
+385 ADEIESLNGQLLS

-407 NQIANLKQNIVAKD
+407 NQIANLKQSIVAKD

-452 QNIDSEHKMR
+452 QNIDSEHRMR

-501 EVKFIKDEHLKE
+501 KVKFIKDEHLKE

-711 GVVCDLGSVACVK
+711 GVVCDLASVACVK

>member
-1 MKKLLLFAT
+1 MKKLLLFVT
-10 LLFLGANLSVCYAA
+10 LLLLGANLSVCYADA
-24 DVPNSEIPDQI
+24 PNSTIPDQT
-35 LVVQKKITK
+35 LLVQKEITK
-44 GSDGRSD
+44 CSDGKTD
-51 STYVKVSLMNTQKD
+51 SIYVKVSLKVKGKD
-65 YCYYC
+65 CCYYC
-70 QSENTWHIYTCSD
+70 KSEETWHIYTCSD
-83 KVVYQGGECRD
+83 KVVYQGGEIKNGKAVDWCWLR
-94 TVINNQDFKKVVG
+94 QDSSKKVFNEYRSRNFVDK
-107 QWCRLRQ
+107 Q
-114 EEDNTVFTSGNRKTE
+114 DKTPCE
-129 TFVNTKGV
+129 KRT
-137 AYSTTGPINR
+137 
-147 ILHIS
+147 LDIS
-152 SSPRLELVS
+152 SSPILEIVK
-161 NDGKEIYS
+161 DGNTNTPRYS
-169 FLKFHYRKEILASDT
+169 KIQFHYNAEPNAESIDASSLLN
-184 DVLTILVFY
+184 VTISY
-193 KDSNDEPQEMKIC
+193 KDSEGETKEIPIDKG
-206 KDTTLAAGSKIDSI
+206 TTLAAGSTIDEI

-237 GGFSEDYEKFFDL
+237 EGFNEDYKD
-250 KDFSHTIPFS
+250 KDFFHSNDLSCPIPFS
-260 DMDVSEGS
+260 RMRVSKGA

-276 KILNDKCAAV
+276 KILNDKCAV
-286 DQKLRRN
+286 DDEKLKLT

-306 TTPVAMTF
+306 TTPEAKIF

-374 IEYLQGEKQKY
+374 IEYLQGEKQTY
-385 ANEIESLNGQLLS
+385 ANEIESLKCQLLS

-452 QNIDSEHKMR
+452 QNIDSEHRMR

-501 EVKFIKDEHLKE
+501 KVKFIKDEHLKE

-531 FNARNKSYEEDS
+531 FNASNKSYEEDS

-711 GVVCDLGSVACVK
+711 GVVCDLASVACVK

>member
-1 MKKLLLFAT
+1 MKKLLLFVI
-10 LLFLGANLSVCYAA
+10 LLLIGANLSVCYADA
-24 DVPNSEIPDQI
+24 PKGETHYQTVKVWKQT
-35 LVVQKKITK
+35 KKAH
-44 GSDGRSD
+44 DGKTD
-51 STYVKVSLMNTQKD
+51 SVMVSLMDTKKD
-65 YCYYC
+65 YCYYYKPK
-70 QSENTWHIYTCSD
+70 NTWHIYTCSD
-83 KVVYQGGECRD
+83 KVVYTGGEIENGKAVD
-94 TVINNQDFKKVVG
+94 
-107 QWCRLRQ
+107 WCWLRQ
-114 EEDNTVFTSGNRKTE
+114 DRSQKVFQYKGQFVRHRN
-129 TFVNTKGV
+129 FVNMGNNTPEKD
-137 AYSTTGPINR
+137 R
-147 ILHIS
+147 ILDIS
-152 SSPRLELVS
+152 SSPILEIVEDDKATTTS
-161 NDGKEIYS
+161 YS
-169 FLKFHYRKEILASDT
+169 KIQFHYKAEPNAESIDASSLLN
-184 DVLTILVFY
+184 VTISY
-193 KDSNDEPQEMKIC
+193 KNSEGEDRTVSFDG
-206 KDTTLAAGSKIDSI
+206 DTTLAAGSIINSI
-220 KITKNRKDALAI
+220 KVNKNVKDALAVK
-232 TSIHC
+232 SIHC
-237 GGFSEDYEKFFDL
+237 GGFDEDYENSNFFHLEDSCL
-250 KDFSHTIPFS
+250 TIPFS
-260 DMDVSEGS
+260 KMGVSNGA
-268 AITLEVDY
+268 AITLEVGY
-276 KILNDKCAAV
+276 QILNDKCEAV
-286 DQKLRRN
+286 DEKLKLT
-293 ISIDNPIGFVKAL
+293 ISIDNHIGFVKAL
-306 TTPVAMTF
+306 TTPVAKAF

-322 VIVSIYFCIKIL
+322 VIVSICFCIKIL

-366 TIEKQRKN
+366 IIEKQRKN

-494 KDVRYEN
+494 KVVRYEN
-501 EVKFIKDEHLKE
+501 KVKFIKDEHLKE

-550 KKLLEQILDMVNDLS
+550 KKLLEQILDMANDLS

-711 GVVCDLGSVACVK
+711 GVVCDLASVACVK

>member
-1 MKKLLLFAT
+1 MKKSLLFVTLLL
-10 LLFLGANLSVCYAA
+10 LGANLSVCYADA
-24 DVPNSEIPDQI
+24 PNSTIPNQT
-35 LVVQKKITK
+35 LLVQKKITK
-44 GSDGRSD
+44 GSNGKPD
-51 STYVKVSLMNTQKD
+51 STSVDVSLMDTNKD

-70 QSENTWHIYTCSD
+70 KSENTWNIYTCSD
-83 KVVYQGGECRD
+83 EVEYQGGKCRD
-94 TVINNQDFKKVVG
+94 TVINNKDVKKVVG

-114 EEDNTVFTSGNRKTE
+114 EKEKTVFTSGNRKTE
-129 TFVNTKGV
+129 TFVTENGV
-137 AYSTTGPINR
+137 AYSNR
-147 ILHIS
+147 NLQIS

-161 NDGKEIYS
+161 DNGTEIYS

-184 DVLTILVFY
+184 VLTILVFY
-193 KDSNDEPQEMKIC
+193 KDSNDEPQEMRIC
-206 KDTTLAAGSKIDSI
+206 KDTTLAAGSTIDSI
-220 KITKNRKDALAI
+220 KITKNREDALEI
-232 TSIHC
+232 KSIRC
-237 GGFSEDYEKFFDL
+237 GGLNKDYKDVDFFHKDFTRTIQFSE
-250 KDFSHTIPFS
+250 
-260 DMDVSEGS
+260 MGVSEGA

-276 KILNDKCAAV
+276 QILNDKCKAV
-286 DQKLRRN
+286 DKNLNLN
-293 ISIDNPIGFVKAL
+293 ISIDNHIGFVKAL
-306 TTPVAMTF
+306 TTQEAKTF

-353 NHIEKSEPIDCES
+353 NLIEKSEPIDCKS
-366 TIEKQRKN
+366 IIEKQRKN

-494 KDVRYEN
+494 KVVRYEN
-501 EVKFIKDEHLKE
+501 KVKFIKDEHLKE

>member
-1 MKKLLLFAT
+1 MKKLLLFVT
-10 LLFLGANLSVCYAA
+10 LLLLGANLSVCYADA
-24 DVPNSEIPDQI
+24 P
-35 LVVQKKITK
+35 K
-44 GSDGRSD
+44 GETPGQTVKVLKTTVKAHDGKTD
-51 STYVKVSLMNTQKD
+51 STYVEVSLKD
-65 YCYYC
+65 KEKDCCYYC
-70 QSENTWHIYTCSD
+70 EPENTWHIYTCSD

-94 TVINNQDFKKVVG
+94 IVINNQNLKKAVG

-114 EEDNTVFTSGNRKTE
+114 KEAKTVFTSGDRKTE
-129 TFVNTKGV
+129 TFVNQNGV
-137 AYSTTGPINR
+137 AYSNR
-147 ILHIS
+147 NLQIS

-161 NDGKEIYS
+161 DNGEEIYS

-184 DVLTILVFY
+184 VLTILVFY
-193 KDSNDEPQEMKIC
+193 KDSNDEPQEMRIC
-206 KDTTLAAGSKIDSI
+206 KNTTLAAGSKIDSI
-220 KITKNRKDALAI
+220 KVTKNVKDALAV

-237 GGFSEDYEKFFDL
+237 GGFKEDYKD
-250 KDFSHTIPFS
+250 KDFFHLKGLPYTIQFS
-260 DMDVSEGS
+260 KIGVSKGA
-268 AITLEVDY
+268 AITLEVGY
-276 KILNDKCAAV
+276 QILNDKCKV
-286 DQKLRRN
+286 ENKNLELN
-293 ISIDNPIGFVKAL
+293 ISIDNHIGFVKAL
-306 TTPVAMTF
+306 TTPVAKAF

-322 VIVSIYFCIKIL
+322 VIVSICFCIKIL

-366 TIEKQRKN
+366 IIEKQRKN

-462 EDELVESYSRQ
+462 EDELVKSYSRQ

-494 KDVRYEN
+494 KVVRYEN
-501 EVKFIKDEHLKE
+501 KVKFIKDEHLKE

-578 ERMLDGD
+578 ERMLDGN
-585 SSNSLPVFYEAF
+585 SSNSLHVFYEAF

-711 GVVCDLGSVACVK
+711 GVVCDLASVACVK

>member
-1 MKKLLLFAT
+1 MKKLLLFVT
-10 LLFLGANLSVCYAA
+10 LLLLGANLSVCYADA
-24 DVPNSEIPDQI
+24 PNT
-35 LVVQKKITK
+35 LVVQKDTTK
-44 GSDGRSD
+44 GSDGSD
-51 STYVKVSLMNTQKD
+51 STYVKVSLMDTNKD
-65 YCYYC
+65 CCYYC
-70 QSENTWHIYTCSD
+70 QSKNTWHIYTCSD
-83 KVVYQGGECRD
+83 KVVYRGGEIKNGKA
-94 TVINNQDFKKVVG
+94 VN
-107 QWCRLRQ
+107 WCWLRQ
-114 EEDNTVFTSGNRKTE
+114 DRSQKVFLYKGNFVQHRN
-129 TFVNTKGV
+129 FVNMGNNTPVEEKD
-137 AYSTTGPINR
+137 R
-147 ILHIS
+147 MLDIS
-152 SSPRLELVS
+152 SSPILEIVK
-161 NDGKEIYS
+161 DDKATTTRYS
-169 FLKFHYRKEILASDT
+169 TIQFHYNAVPIDASSLLN
-184 DVLTILVFY
+184 VTISY
-193 KDSNDEPQEMKIC
+193 KDSEGNESTVSFDG
-206 KDTTLAAGSKIDSI
+206 DTTLAAGSTITSI
-220 KITKNRKDALAI
+220 TVTKNVKDALAVK
-232 TSIHC
+232 SIHC
-237 GGFSEDYEKFFDL
+237 EEFHEDYED
-250 KDFSHTIPFS
+250 KDFFHLNDLSCPIPFS
-260 DMDVSEGS
+260 KIGVSKGA

-276 KILNDKCAAV
+276 KILNDKCEAV
-286 DQKLRRN
+286 DKKLKRK
-293 ISIDNPIGFVKAL
+293 ISIDNHIGFVKAL
-306 TTPVAMTF
+306 TTPEAKIF

-322 VIVSIYFCIKIL
+322 VIVSIYFCINL

-385 ANEIESLNGQLLS
+385 ADEIESLNGQLLS

-407 NQIANLKQNIVAKD
+407 NQIANLKQSIVAKD

-452 QNIDSEHKMR
+452 QNIDSEHRMR

-501 EVKFIKDEHLKE
+501 EVKFIKDEHLKK

-711 GVVCDLGSVACVK
+711 GVVCDLASVACVK

>member
-1 MKKLLLFAT
+1 MKKLLLFVT
-10 LLFLGANLSVCYAA
+10 LLLLGANLSICYADA
-24 DVPNSEIPDQI
+24 PNSTIPDQT
-35 LVVQKKITK
+35 LLVQKKPTK
-44 GSDGRSD
+44 GSDGKS
-51 STYVKVSLMNTQKD
+51 STQVFVSLMDTEKD

-70 QSENTWHIYTCSD
+70 ESENTWHIYTCSD
-83 KVVYQGGECRD
+83 KVVYRGGEIKNRKALDWCWLR
-94 TVINNQDFKKVVG
+94 QDSSKKVFNKYQSCDFVH
-107 QWCRLRQ
+107 Q
-114 EEDNTVFTSGNRKTE
+114 EDNTPYEEKD
-129 TFVNTKGV
+129 
-137 AYSTTGPINR
+137 R
-147 ILHIS
+147 ILDIS
-152 SSPRLELVS
+152 SSPILEIVKDDKATTTYSKIQFHYNACKKDALQALNVTVS
-161 NDGKEIYS
+161 YKASEDNSKEI
-169 FLKFHYRKEILASDT
+169 
-184 DVLTILVFY
+184 TI
-193 KDSNDEPQEMKIC
+193 DID
-206 KDTTLAAGSKIDSI
+206 KDTTLAAGSTITTI
-220 KITKNRKDALAI
+220 AVTKNVKDALAVK
-232 TSIHC
+232 SIRC
-237 GGFSEDYEKFFDL
+237 GDFNEGYENFFHL
-250 KDFSHTIPFS
+250 KDSSLTIPFS
-260 DMDVSEGS
+260 EMGVSKDA
-268 AITLEVDY
+268 AIKLEVGY
-276 KILNDKCAAV
+276 QILNDKCEAV
-286 DQKLRRN
+286 DKNLKLN
-293 ISIDNPIGFVKAL
+293 ISIDNHIGFVKAL
-306 TTPVAMTF
+306 TTPEAKTF

-322 VIVSIYFCIKIL
+322 VIVSIFFCIKIL

-353 NHIEKSEPIDCES
+353 NHIDKNEPIDCKS
-366 TIEKQRKN
+366 IIEKQRKN
-374 IEYLQGEKQKY
+374 IEYLQGEKQTY

-452 QNIDSEHKMR
+452 QNIDSEHRMR

-501 EVKFIKDEHLKE
+501 EVKFIKDEHLKK

-670 QCIAPKLFTGTVA
+670 QCIAPKLFTGTVE

>member
-1 MKKLLLFAT
+1 MKKLLLFVT
-10 LLFLGANLSVCYAA
+10 LLLLGANLSVCYADA
-24 DVPNSEIPDQI
+24 P
-35 LVVQKKITK
+35 K
-44 GSDGRSD
+44 GETPGHQTVKVLKRTVKAHNGETD
-51 STYVKVSLMNTQKD
+51 STYVTVSLVDTEKD
-65 YCYYC
+65 HCYYC
-70 QSENTWHIYTCSD
+70 PSEKTWHIYTCSD
-83 KVVYQGGECRD
+83 KVEYQGGECRD
-94 TVINNQDFKKVVG
+94 TVIDNQNLKKAVG
-107 QWCRLRQ
+107 QWCRLKQ
-114 EEDNTVFTSGNRKTE
+114 KEAKTVFTSGDRQTE
-129 TFVNTKGV
+129 TFVNKKGV
-137 AYSTTGPINR
+137 AYPNR
-147 ILHIS
+147 NLQIL

-161 NDGKEIYS
+161 DNGDEIYS
-169 FLKFHYRKEILASDT
+169 YLKFHYKKEILASDT
-184 DVLTILVFY
+184 VLTIFVFY
-193 KDSNDEPQEMKIC
+193 KDSNDEPQEMRIC

-220 KITKNRKDALAI
+220 KITKNREDALAI

-237 GGFSEDYEKFFDL
+237 GGFSEDYKD
-250 KDFSHTIPFS
+250 KDFFHLKGLPCTIQFS
-260 DMDVSEGS
+260 EMDVSEGA

-276 KILNDKCAAV
+276 QILNDKCAA
-286 DQKLRRN
+286 DDEKLKLN
-293 ISIDNPIGFVKAL
+293 ISIDNHIGFVKAL
-306 TTPVAMTF
+306 TTSEARTF

-322 VIVSIYFCIKIL
+322 VIVSIYFL

-494 KDVRYEN
+494 KVVRYEN
-501 EVKFIKDEHLKE
+501 KVKFIKDEHLKE

-578 ERMLDGD
+578 ERMLDGN

>member
-1 MKKLLLFAT
+1 MKKLLLFVT
-10 LLFLGANLSVCYAA
+10 LLLLGANLSVCYADA
-24 DVPNSEIPDQI
+24 PDTLLVQI
-35 LVVQKKITK
+35 MK
-44 GSDGRSD
+44 GSDGNQNSPPVD
-51 STYVKVSLMNTQKD
+51 VLLMNTGKG
-65 YCYYC
+65 YCYYY
-70 QSENTWHIYTCSD
+70 QPENIWHIYTCGD
-83 KVVYQGGECRD
+83 KVVYQGGKID
-94 TVINNQDFKKVVG
+94 SSGKAVN
-107 QWCRLRQ
+107 WCRIKQDKHNSVFASERLD
-114 EEDNTVFTSGNRKTE
+114 DNFVKAMSGEPYDDRTLN
-129 TFVNTKGV
+129 VSG
-137 AYSTTGPINR
+137 
-147 ILHIS
+147 
-152 SSPRLELVS
+152 SPRLE
-161 NDGKEIYS
+161 
-169 FLKFHYRKEILASDT
+169 FLDDKKRAFSAMQFHYNAYKKDALQALNVTVS
-184 DVLTILVFY
+184 Y
-193 KDSNDEPQEMKIC
+193 KDSEGNAKRITIDID
-206 KDTTLAAGSKIDSI
+206 KDTTLAAGSEIDTI
-220 KITKNRKDALAI
+220 KITKNREDALAI
-232 TSIHC
+232 QTIRC
-237 GGFSEDYEKFFDL
+237 GSFNKTC
-250 KDFSHTIPFS
+250 KDFFHRKDLSCSIPFS
-260 DMDVSEGS
+260 EMRVSKGA
-268 AITLEVDY
+268 AITLEVGY
-276 KILNDKCAAV
+276 QILNDKCKV
-286 DQKLRRN
+286 ENKNLELN
-293 ISIDNPIGFVKAL
+293 ISIDNHIGFVKAL
-306 TTPVAMTF
+306 TTPVAKAF

-322 VIVSIYFCIKIL
+322 VIVSICFCIKIL

-385 ANEIESLNGQLLS
+385 ADEIESLNGQLLS

-407 NQIANLKQNIVAKD
+407 NQIANLKQSIVAKD

-452 QNIDSEHKMR
+452 QNIDSEHRMR

-501 EVKFIKDEHLKE
+501 EVKFIKDEHLKK

-711 GVVCDLGSVACVK
+711 GVVCDLASVACVK

>member
-1 MKKLLLFAT
+1 MKKLLLFVI
-10 LLFLGANLSVCYAA
+10 LLLLGANLSVCYADA
-24 DVPNSEIPDQI
+24 PDTL
-35 LVVQKKITK
+35 LVKKKITK
-44 GSDGRSD
+44 GSDDKPNSPPVD
-51 STYVKVSLMNTQKD
+51 VSLTDTKKG

-70 QSENTWHIYTCSD
+70 PSEETWHIYTCSD
-83 KVVYQGGECRD
+83 KVVYTGGEIENGKA
-94 TVINNQDFKKVVG
+94 VN
-107 QWCRLRQ
+107 WCWLRQ
-114 EEDNTVFTSGNRKTE
+114 DRSQKVFQYKGKFVRHRN
-129 TFVNTKGV
+129 FVNMGNNTPEKD
-137 AYSTTGPINR
+137 R
-147 ILHIS
+147 ILDIS
-152 SSPRLELVS
+152 SSPILEIVKDDKTTTTS
-161 NDGKEIYS
+161 YS
-169 FLKFHYRKEILASDT
+169 KIQFHYKAEPIDASSLLN
-184 DVLTILVFY
+184 VNVSY
-193 KDSNDEPQEMKIC
+193 KDSEGNETEMSFDG
-206 KDTTLAAGSKIDSI
+206 DTTLAAGSTITSI
-220 KITKNRKDALAI
+220 TVTKNRKDALAI
-232 TSIHC
+232 TSIRC
-237 GGFSEDYEKFFDL
+237 GEFNEDYKD
-250 KDFSHTIPFS
+250 KDFFHLKGLPYTIPIS
-260 DMDVSEGS
+260 KMRVSEGA
-268 AITLEVDY
+268 AIKLEVGY
-276 KILNDKCAAV
+276 QILNDKCEAV
-286 DQKLRRN
+286 DKNLKLN
-293 ISIDNPIGFVKAL
+293 ISIDNHIGFVKAL
-306 TTPVAMTF
+306 TTPVAKAF

-353 NHIEKSEPIDCES
+353 NLIEKSEPIDCES

-452 QNIDSEHKMR
+452 QNIDSEHRMR

-501 EVKFIKDEHLKE
+501 EVKFIKDEHLKK
-513 IDSIRQRNEAEIE
+513 IDSIRQQNEAEIE

-711 GVVCDLGSVACVK
+711 GVVCDLASVACVK